1 MNADEARKL
10 SADYSNGTEVANA
23 MNMVFIKIKRAANQG
38 YRATSIE
45 TLPYLAKSVVIKN
58 LKELGYKVEESY
70 DVREQTS
77 WITIT
82 W

>member
-1 MNADEARKL
+1 MRADEARKL

-23 MNMVFIKIKRAANQG
+23 MNTVFIEIKRAAGQG

-45 TLPYLAKSVVIKN
+45 TLPYLAKSVVIAN
-58 LKELGYKVEESY
+58 LKELGYKVDESY
-70 DVREQTS
+70 DVQDQTS